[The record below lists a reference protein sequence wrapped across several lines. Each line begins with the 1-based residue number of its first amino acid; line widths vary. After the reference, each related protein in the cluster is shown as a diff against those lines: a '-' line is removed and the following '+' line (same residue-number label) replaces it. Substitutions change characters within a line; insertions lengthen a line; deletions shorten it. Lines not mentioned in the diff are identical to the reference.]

1 MSDHV
6 RLCRTCG
13 VREVTVSVAI
23 WREDWEQSRTFLCN
37 TCAGREQKL
46 SGYGGA
52 SGSMADLAAF
62 VADRQA
68 RRAGQDPDKGCPM
81 CGVTLSET
89 VADGLLGCGYCYN
102 RFKKEVAASIK
113 LAQGSLQ
120 HLGKSPLGQE

>member
-1 MSDHV
+1 VSDQI
-6 RLCRTCG
+6 RLCRVCG
-13 VREVTVSVAI
+13 IREVTVSVAI
-23 WREDWEQSRTFLCN
+23 WQGDREQHRVFVCDI
-37 TCAGREQKL
+37 CADREQKL

-52 SGSMADLAAF
+52 SGSLGRLAEF
-62 VADRQA
+62 VAERQA

-81 CGVTLSET
+81 CGATIAET